1 MSAIKYS
8 RQTMNGIESIGDGES
23 LLENGILTCK
33 GVIADTIK
41 TGDLQ
46 SINLNVENNITGGE
60 SLAIGRDVAVG
71 RTLISPNIFTTK
83 LLSNTIETKIVK
95 TERVELFNNLLKYG
109 ESNVGF
115 IKSNTVILTVPIVLK
130 NTLKTIVS
138 LPLPIGVFIVSY
150 SFGLDLTATT
160 GGDFTEL
167 THGLSTNNSTYNVLS
182 RNFYGNITFGNPY
195 SNPVFNETAFYH
207 NNEYNGSLHLLVN
220 HNTLTNG
227 DSLILLKNVKVSA
240 LRIA

>member
-1 MSAIKYS
+1 MSSIKYG
-8 RQTMNGIESIGDGES
+8 RQTMNGIESITDGIGF
-23 LLENGILTCK
+23 LENGILTCN
-33 GVIADTIK
+33 GVVCDDIQTK
-41 TGDLQ
+41 NTQ
-46 SINLNVENNITGGE
+46 TVNLNVENNITGGE

-71 RTLISPNIFTTK
+71 RTLICPNIFTTK
-83 LLSNTIETKIVK
+83 LITNTIETKNVK
-95 TERVELFNNLLKYG
+95 TEKIELFNNLLKYG

-115 IKSNTVILTVPIVLK
+115 IKSNTVILSTPMILK
-130 NTLKTIVS
+130 NTLKTIFS
-138 LPLPIGVFIVSY
+138 LPLPLGVFIVSY
-150 SFGLDLTATT
+150 SFSLDLTASTN
-160 GGDFTEL
+160 GDFTEL
-167 THGLSTNNSTYNVLS
+167 SHGLSTNKLTYNVIS

-207 NNEYNGSLHLLVN
+207 NNEYNSSLHLLVN